1 MTAKKEV
8 QAMLKATK
16 WSRWML
22 ADRAG
27 IPTSTVSRI
36 LDHDM
41 DPRHSTMEKLRA
53 AVAAFEGA
61 KAKK

>member
-1 MTAKKEV
+1 MTAKEEV
-8 QAMLKATK
+8 EALLKKAK

-27 IPTSTVSRI
+27 VPTSTVSRI
-36 LDHDM
+36 LDKGM

-53 AVAAFEGA
+53 AVRS
-61 KAKK
+61 KARK